1 MDKLIEQPDNNIV
14 DYRIVRLT
22 DGSVLVGSITID
34 KDFLRIQNPLQLKS
48 VPRITSYGVKDDSV
62 LEQWIPFTDDKL
74 FVIPKDKVLVI
85 SKAAKEL
92 AHYYE
97 VILNKL
103 TTVKVKVAYSAE
115 EIDKIMNLA
124 DEMEKQLTEEEL
136 EEFKEKYDTTKLK
149 TIH

>member
-48 VPRITSYGVKDDSV
+48 VPRMTSYGVKDDTV

-74 FVIPKDKVLVI
+74 FVIPKDKVQDI

-97 VILNKL
+97 VVLDKIETSDAKIRPALSADDIDRILDI
-103 TTVKVKVAYSAE
+103 AE
-115 EIDKIMNLA
+115 EMDSINRRR
-124 DEMEKQLTEEEL
+124 T
-136 EEFKEKYDTTKLK
+136 
-149 TIH
+149 